1 MENDG
6 IRKLSLADKRT
17 NNFSEVQAKEDIT
30 E

>member
-6 IRKLSLADKRT
+6 IRKLSLADKRA

>member
-6 IRKLSLADKRT
+6 IRKLSLADKRA
-17 NNFSEVQAKEDIT
+17 NNLNEVQVKEDII

>member
-17 NNFSEVQAKEDIT
+17 NNLNEVQVKEDII

>member
-6 IRKLSLADKRT
+6 IRKLSLADKKT
-17 NNFSEVQAKEDIT
+17 NNFNEVQVKEDII

>member
-6 IRKLSLADKRT
+6 IQKLSLADKRA
-17 NNFSEVQAKEDIT
+17 NNFNEVQIKEDIT